1 MLSLSEVKKLL
12 TDKAFKKN
20 KNKKCRIKVDIV
32 GLLETEASK
41 VIKVLDTEN
50 NKILDFEKVNK
61 KTKKEDTNKKIIL
74 NLVFLVK
81 DDSMKKN

>member
-61 KTKKEDTNKKIIL
+61 KTKKKDTNKTIIL

-81 DDSMKKN
+81 DNSMKKN